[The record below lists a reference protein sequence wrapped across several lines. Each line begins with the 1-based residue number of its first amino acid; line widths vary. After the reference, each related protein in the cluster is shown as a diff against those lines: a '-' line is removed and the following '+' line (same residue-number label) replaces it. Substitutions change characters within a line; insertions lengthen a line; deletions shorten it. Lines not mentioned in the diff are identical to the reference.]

1 MRSGR
6 RAGRCMGGTAV
17 MGRRTQALDH
27 VRTRRLT
34 APEPIECS
42 RTSSPLLQS
51 RAPSIPSQ
59 PPHPTPSTPAIT
71 TPLPPPT
78 PSTLPLPPQESHLKD
93 PTPSS
98 PPHLFTS
105 RPRPQPHRLAP
116 RPQPREAQPQPP
128 APLLLALRSS
138 APTIRSEDPVGC
150 VAKDAFQL

>member
-105 RPRPQPHRLAP
+105 RTAAAASPPSTAPSAP
-116 RPQPREAQPQPP
+116 RGAAA
-128 APLLLALRSS
+128 APCATTARPSL
-138 APTIRSEDPVGC
+138 IRSEDPVGC